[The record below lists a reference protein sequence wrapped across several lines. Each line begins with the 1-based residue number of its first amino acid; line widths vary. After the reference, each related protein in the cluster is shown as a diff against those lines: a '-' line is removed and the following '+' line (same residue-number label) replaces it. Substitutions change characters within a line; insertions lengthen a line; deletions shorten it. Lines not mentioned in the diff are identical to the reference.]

1 MQAVYKNHIDIVH
14 VHRDEAS
21 ALFSVST
28 DRGVGA
34 QGAAQPASQPGSADA
49 QDDAGLRARA
59 FPVHTLPHAA
69 LTAHTPP
76 SSTSAIHQS
85 CMQRPVAALWAWCS
99 VAQAV
104 VAALPIPVVLI
115 KRMKAVMRPR

>member
-34 QGAAQPASQPGSADA
+34 QGAAQPASQPASADA

-59 FPVHTLPHAA
+59 CVPRALHHA
-69 LTAHTPP
+69 
-76 SSTSAIHQS
+76 
-85 CMQRPVAALWAWCS
+85 V
-99 VAQAV
+99 
-104 VAALPIPVVLI
+104 
-115 KRMKAVMRPR
+115 

>member
-28 DRGVGA
+28 DRGVGS
-34 QGAAQPASQPGSADA
+34 QGAAQPASQPHSADA

-59 FPVHTLPHAA
+59 CAPHALPRAA
-69 LTAHTPP
+69 LTAQTPA
-76 SSTSAIHQS
+76 STSCATWHD
-85 CMQRPVAALWAWCS
+85 CVQRPVEALAWCTT
-99 VAQAV
+99 
-104 VAALPIPVVLI
+104 P
-115 KRMKAVMRPR
+115 